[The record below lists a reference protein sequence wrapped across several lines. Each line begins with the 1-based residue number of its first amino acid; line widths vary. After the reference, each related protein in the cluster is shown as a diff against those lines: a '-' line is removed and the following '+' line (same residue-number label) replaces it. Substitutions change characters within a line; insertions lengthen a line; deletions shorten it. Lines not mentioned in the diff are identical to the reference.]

1 MRFGVIAMQI
11 GSLIPKGM
19 TSEEL
24 LAYVKDFEHY
34 KLVEQLSVLG
44 FDIIELSGDIGL
56 FLPHT
61 LEPESI
67 EALNLIKDRRGL
79 TYTVHLPLWSIE
91 PSSPSLPVRE
101 GSVEA
106 IINCIHAVE
115 QLNPEIYVL
124 HATGALASEF
134 YRMPLPEL
142 ANQYLLRQFQNNAR
156 TSVIEILN
164 KTGLKSHRLAIETI
178 EFPFDL
184 TMELAKDLD
193 LSICL
198 DTGHVLVGF
207 AGPIEIFDALEQCL
221 PYLGEIH
228 LHDGP
233 WQGQNR
239 NIGYGKDHQALG
251 RGDLDV
257 ARLFDRLD
265 VAGFNGPVILELNLE
280 SALESLEYIRS
291 IRPELLPI

>member
-11 GSLIPKGM
+11 GSLIPNGM
-19 TSEEL
+19 TSEKL
-24 LAYVKDFEHY
+24 LSHVQDFKHSE
-34 KLVEQLSVLG
+34 LVEKLTVLG

-61 LEPESI
+61 LEPGSI
-67 EALNLIKDRRGL
+67 EALKLLKEQRGL
-79 TYTVHLPLWSIE
+79 TYTIHLPLWSIE
-91 PSSPSLPVRE
+91 PSTPSSSVRE

-115 QLNPEIYVL
+115 QLDPEIYIL

-142 ANQYLLRQFQNNAR
+142 ANQYLLRQFQNNAH
-156 TSVIEILN
+156 TSILEILK
-164 KTGLKSHRLAIETI
+164 KTGLKSRRLAIETI

-184 TMELAKDLD
+184 TMELAEDLG

-233 WQGQNR
+233 WQGPNR
-239 NIGYGKDHQALG
+239 DIGYGKDHQALG

-257 ARLFDRLD
+257 ARLLDRLD
-265 VAGFNGPVILELNLE
+265 EAGFDGPVILELNLE

-291 IRPELLPI
+291 IRPELLSI